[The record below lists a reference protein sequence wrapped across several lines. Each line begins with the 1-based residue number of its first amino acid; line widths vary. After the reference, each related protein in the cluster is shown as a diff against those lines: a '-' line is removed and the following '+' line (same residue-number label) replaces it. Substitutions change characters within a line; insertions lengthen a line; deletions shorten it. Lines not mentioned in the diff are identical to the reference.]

1 MGQRQVTE
9 DIRAS
14 IKSTLNTLLAMQVN
28 QQNALFEIQIQLNAL
43 GLTLVSLDHRAAAI
57 LSEQIE
63 VQRDKLHTAHE
74 IALQEIALLQA
85 TVSKTVQ

>member
-43 GLTLVSLDHRAAAI
+43 GLTLV
-57 LSEQIE
+57 
-63 VQRDKLHTAHE
+63 
-74 IALQEIALLQA
+74 
-85 TVSKTVQ
+85 